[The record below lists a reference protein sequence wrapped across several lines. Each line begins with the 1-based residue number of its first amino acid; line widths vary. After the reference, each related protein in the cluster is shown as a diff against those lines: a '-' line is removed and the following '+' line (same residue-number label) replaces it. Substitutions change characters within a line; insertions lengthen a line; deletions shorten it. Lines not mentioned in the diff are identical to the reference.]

1 MKKKYF
7 VPEMEEFEMDALLL
21 LDGSPSDDGTQDPT
35 GENTGGDSNSD
46 DY

>member
-21 LDGSPSDDGTQDPT
+21 LDGSPGDGTQDAE
-35 GENTGGDSNSD
+35 GEGTGGESSGD
-46 DY
+46 DF